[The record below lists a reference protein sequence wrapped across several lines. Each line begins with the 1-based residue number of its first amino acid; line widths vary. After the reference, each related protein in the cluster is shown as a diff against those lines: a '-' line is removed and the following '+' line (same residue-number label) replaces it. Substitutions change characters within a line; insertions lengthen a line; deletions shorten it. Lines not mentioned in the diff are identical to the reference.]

1 MKNTKTIYTKED
13 CYRSITKDGKIR
25 YWNPRMINCLVGL
38 ILLAGAVLTFVLA
51 AGESNTIGF
60 LMVVFAIIM
69 FIVPCGTTV
78 PKERKNKSKK

>member
-1 MKNTKTIYTKED
+1 MKNTKTIYTKDD
-13 CYRSITKDGKIR
+13 CYKSFTKDGKVR
-25 YWNPRMINCLVGL
+25 YWNPKLINVLAGL
-38 ILLAGAVLTFVLA
+38 ILLAGGVLSFVLA

-78 PKERKNKSKK
+78 PKKRSERK

>member
-1 MKNTKTIYTKED
+1 MKTKTIYTKED
-13 CYRSITKDGKIR
+13 CYKSFTKGGKVR
-25 YWNPRMINCLVGL
+25 YWNPKLINCLVGL

-60 LMVVFAIIM
+60 LMFTFAVIM

-78 PKERKNKSKK
+78 SKEHKNKNKK

>member
-1 MKNTKTIYTKED
+1 MKNTKTIYTKDD
-13 CYRSITKDGKIR
+13 CYKSFTKDGKVR
-25 YWNPRMINCLVGL
+25 YWNPKLINVLVGL
-38 ILLAGAVLTFVLA
+38 ILLGGAVLTFVLA

-78 PKERKNKSKK
+78 PKKRAEHK

>member
-25 YWNPRMINCLVGL
+25 YWNPRLINCLVGL
-38 ILLAGAVLTFVLA
+38 ILLTGAVLTFVLA

-60 LMVVFAIIM
+60 LMFTFAVIM

>member
-1 MKNTKTIYTKED
+1 MKTKTIYTKED
-13 CYRSITKDGKIR
+13 CYKSFTKDGKVR
-25 YWNPRMINCLVGL
+25 YWNPKLINSLVGL

-69 FIVPCGTTV
+69 FVVPCGTTV
-78 PKERKNKSKK
+78 PKERNKNKK

>member
-1 MKNTKTIYTKED
+1 MKTKTIYTKED
-13 CYRSITKDGKIR
+13 CYKSFTKDGKVR
-25 YWNPRMINCLVGL
+25 YWNPKIINCLVGL

-60 LMVVFAIIM
+60 LMFTFAVIM

>member
-13 CYRSITKDGKIR
+13 CYKSFTKDGKVR
-25 YWNPRMINCLVGL
+25 YWNPKLINILIGL
-38 ILLAGAVLTFVLA
+38 ILAAGGVLSCILA

-60 LMVVFAIIM
+60 LMFTFAVIM

-78 PKERKNKSKK
+78 PKERKNKK

>member
-78 PKERKNKSKK
+78 PKERKNKK

>member
-25 YWNPRMINCLVGL
+25 YWNPRLINCLVGL
-38 ILLAGAVLTFVLA
+38 ILLTGAVLTFILA

-60 LMVVFAIIM
+60 LMFTFAVIM